1 MMPPFDMWTVGTLL
15 AGLAL
20 LATLR
25 QSVPALAER
34 NLGFLGGFLTSPVW
48 LVPLIFV
55 AYMMVGLMM
64 AGDLS
69 PWPPAARAIFDH
81 KWGVWAGIAGFILV
95 LVVDI
100 WLVWTPSMVARRFA
114 GKDGQDTVKTLPV
127 FNVIFGVVV
136 IALLLWSFNK

>member
-1 MMPPFDMWTVGTLL
+1 MMPPFDIWTVGTLL

-81 KWGVWAGIAGFILV
+81 KWGAWAGIAGFILV

-136 IALLLWSFNK
+136 IALLLWNFNK